1 MKFPKFGR
9 RKALIAGAA
18 LSLLKL
24 AGSVAAQSDYPTGPL
39 RLIIPFAPG
48 GTTDVV
54 GRIFADGLAKELSQP
69 VVVVNRGG
77 GGGAIGARELAR
89 SAPDGYTI
97 GLMNVSTHG
106 TNGAVRQ
113 LDYDIVKDFTPIAKL
128 SSFPGVI
135 VVNPKFEGNTYE
147 DFMRVV
153 KANPGK
159 YSYGSSGVGGATNLA
174 MEQFKM
180 MTGVQIAH
188 VPYRGSGPAL
198 TDLVAGQI
206 PAMLD
211 ALPSAMSFIKAGQI
225 KAIGLAAK
233 ERSPQL
239 PDLPTFDELG
249 VKGYAPDF
257 WNGIMGPAGLPDDI
271 RKKLY
276 DATQRTLKRPEIVTK
291 LQELG
296 ATVASGTSEEMATQ
310 IRDDAVVW
318 KKVAEFANI
327 KAEQ

>member
-1 MKFPKFGR
+1 MKTLKMNR
-9 RKALIAGAA
+9 RKALFAGAA
-18 LSLLKL
+18 FTLTAL
-24 AGSVAAQSDYPTGPL
+24 ACPVVAQSDYPHNPI
-39 RLIIPFAPG
+39 RMIIPFAPG

-54 GRIFADGLAKELSQP
+54 GRIFAEGLSKELKQP

-77 GGGAIGARELAR
+77 AGGAIGARELSRAV
-89 SAPDGYTI
+89 PDGYTI

-106 TNGAVRQ
+106 TNGAVRE
-113 LDYDIVKDFTPIAKL
+113 LDYDIQNDFTAIAKL

-135 VVNPKFEGNTYE
+135 VVNPKFEGNTFE
-147 DFMRVV
+147 KFMSLV
-153 KANPGK
+153 KAEPGK
-159 YSYGSSGVGGATNLA
+159 FSYGSSGSGGATNLA

-180 MTGVQIAH
+180 MTGVEITH
-188 VPYRGSGPAL
+188 IPYRGSGPAL
-198 TDLVAGQI
+198 TDLIAGQI

-225 KAIGLAAK
+225 TPIGLAAS

-249 VKGYAPDF
+249 VTGYAPDF
-257 WNGIMGPAGLPDDI
+257 WNGIMGPAALPEEI
-271 RKKLY
+271 RTTLY
-276 DATQRTLKRPEIVTK
+276 DAIQRTLKRPEVK
-291 LQELG
+291 SRLEELG

-310 IRDDAVVW
+310 IRDDALIW

-327 KAEQ
+327 KAD